1 MKIKMVKK
9 GWNMDNSLNPRIRGI
24 IPTED
29 EKYVL
34 IEIHKAYRPDEKYFN
49 MSKNEYNKKF
59 PNEEYVSV
67 MDCYRID
74 NPKEYY
80 DYFSKDYKHFESD
93 RFYEIPY
100 NKDGVIKLLQMIN
113 KNIDDIEIT
122 DKDYIDEFKEEK
134 GFFKL
139 YDDRLKH
146 NYIPLKIDWS
156 DLKAEGQTKIEVL
169 YTCYSAGGE
178 KFEEKLMLE
187 KDTLEIFKQ
196 FGKESLN
203 NIFDE
208 YVNERSEKSFYPK
221 AKEHLSNLKKELFE
235 EIQVENVA
243 EAEDDME
250 M

>member
-1 MKIKMVKK
+1 MKIKMEKK
-9 GWNMDNSLNPRIRGI
+9 GSDQDNSLNPRIRGV

-29 EKYVL
+29 GKYVL
-34 IEIHKAYRPDEKYFN
+34 IEIHKAHRPDEKYFK
-49 MSKNEYNKKF
+49 MAKDKYNKKF

-93 RFYEIPY
+93 RFYELPY
-100 NKDGVIKLLQMIN
+100 NKEGVIKLLQMIN
-113 KNIDDIEIT
+113 KNIDDIEVT
-122 DKDYIDEFKEEK
+122 DKSYIDELKEER

-146 NYIPLKIDWS
+146 SYIPLKIDWS
-156 DLKAEGQTKIEVL
+156 DLKADGQTKIEVL
-169 YTCYSAGGE
+169 YTCYSASGE
-178 KFEEKLMLE
+178 KFEEKVKLE
-187 KDTLEIFKQ
+187 KDTLDIFKQ
-196 FGKESLN
+196 FGKEKIEN
-203 NIFDE
+203 MFDD
-208 YVNERSEKSFYPK
+208 YVNERSEKSYYPK
-221 AKEHLSNLKKELFE
+221 ANEYLNNLKKELLE
-235 EIQVENVA
+235 RIQIENVV